1 MPYRMMAYYAYTY
14 MKVIEKHK
22 KSAFNLM
29 KNANLGLNRG
39 V

>member
-14 MKVIEKHK
+14 VESIKEYK

-29 KNANLGLNRG
+29 KSANLRLKRG

>member
-14 MKVIEKHK
+14 VESIKEYK